1 MAAAPPEQ
9 PGDAKPQEGG
19 LPPPPD
25 MEELVEDIGRLVRVF
40 ARLAKTKSVFV
51 KLEVL
56 ADNGCKF
63 WHQVRATAGVR
74 DRANP

>member
-1 MAAAPPEQ
+1 V
-9 PGDAKPQEGG
+9 
-19 LPPPPD
+19 
-25 MEELVEDIGRLVRVF
+25 EELVEDIGRLVRVF

-74 DRANP
+74 VRANP

>member
-1 MAAAPPEQ
+1 
-9 PGDAKPQEGG
+9 
-19 LPPPPD
+19 

-63 WHQVRATAGVR
+63 WHQVRATAGG
-74 DRANP
+74 